1 MNEMVEVR
9 YCSRGGNT
17 KMLAEAIAEAVAVE
31 AKDINTK
38 VENEVDTL
46 FLGGA
51 LYAYGIDKALT
62 AYISELDKSKVK
74 RVVVFSTSWLSK
86 HAIALIKKGLDEKGI
101 PYVDEFIYARG
112 KPNAKELDK
121 AKEIAKKYM

>member
-1 MNEMVEVR
+1 MNAVR

-17 KMLAEAIAEAVAVE
+17 KALALAIAEALNVE
-31 AKDINTK
+31 AKSIEEK
-38 VENEVDTL
+38 VDEEVDTL

-62 AYISELDKSKVK
+62 AYIEALDKNKIK
-74 RVVVFSTSWLSK
+74 KVVVFSTSWISK
-86 HAIALIKKGLDEKGI
+86 HAIALIKKGLKEKGI

-112 KPNAKELDK
+112 KPNQKELDK
-121 AKEIAKKYM
+121 AKEIAKKYL

>member
-1 MNEMVEVR
+1 MNAVR

-17 KMLAEAIAEAVAVE
+17 KALALAIAEALNVE
-31 AKDINTK
+31 AKSIEEK
-38 VENEVDTL
+38 VDEEVDTL

-62 AYISELDKSKVK
+62 AYIEALDKNKIK
-74 RVVVFSTSWLSK
+74 KVVVFSTSWISK
-86 HAIALIKKGLDEKGI
+86 HAIALIKKGLKEKGI

-112 KPNAKELDK
+112 KPNQKELSN
-121 AKEIAKKYM
+121 AKEIEKKYL

>member
-1 MNEMVEVR
+1 MNAVR

-17 KMLAEAIAEAVAVE
+17 KALALAIAEALNVE
-31 AKDINTK
+31 AKSIEEK
-38 VENEVDTL
+38 VDEEVDTL

-62 AYISELDKSKVK
+62 AYIEALDKNKIK
-74 RVVVFSTSWLSK
+74 KVVVFSTSWISK
-86 HAIALIKKGLDEKGI
+86 HAIALIKKGLKEKGI

-112 KPNAKELDK
+112 KPNQKELSN
-121 AKEIAKKYM
+121 AKEIAKKYL